1 MKFVKTDRT
10 LMFLT
15 NVASIIYLTSYYKF
29 LFFSL
34 VMQPVLAG
42 VPVSSFL
49 QPVYFAGC
57 FFLYIGKCI
66 FCASEYFFTMMS
78 LC

>member
-15 NVASIIYLTSYYKF
+15 NVASIIYLTSHYQF

-34 VMQPVLAG
+34 VKQPVLAG

-49 QPVYFAGC
+49 QPVFC
-57 FFLYIGKCI
+57 WVLFSLYW
-66 FCASEYFFTMMS
+66 
-78 LC
+78 